1 MKKTEQIET
10 ILKYYDQYKN
20 ASHGL
25 ESMSGLGSC
34 TDTTED
40 IRRELPLI
48 FEKYEIKSF
57 IDAPCGD
64 FFWMKMINLDN
75 INYTGYD
82 VVDELINTN
91 NDKFGKD
98 NIKFELKDVINTKL
112 KKADLIL
119 CRDFFF
125 HISNDNVDKVIK
137 NIKRSGITYMLATYF
152 DYSNSNTDISADDKG
167 VGFRKINIEIDPFS
181 LGEPIYKF
189 YENNPK
195 NEGRCLGLWKI
206 N

>member
-1 MKKTEQIET
+1 MKKTQQIET
-10 ILKYYDQYKN
+10 ILKYYDMYKDIN
-20 ASHGL
+20 HI

-40 IRRELPLI
+40 IRRELPII
-48 FEKYEIKSF
+48 FEKYNIKTF

-64 FFWMKMINLDN
+64 FFWMKMVDLSNV
-75 INYTGYD
+75 NYIGYD
-82 VVDELINTN
+82 VVEDLVVKNNT
-91 NDKFGKD
+91 KFGTD
-98 NIKFELKDVINTKL
+98 NIKFELKDVINVRM

-119 CRDFFF
+119 CRDFLF
-125 HISNDNVDKVIK
+125 HISNENINKVIN
-137 NIKRSGITYMLATYF
+137 NIKNSGITYMLATYF
-152 DYSNSNTDISADDKG
+152 DYTKVNTNLNASDNE
-167 VGFRKINIEIDPFS
+167 VGFRKINIEIEPIG

-189 YENNPK
+189 YEQNPK